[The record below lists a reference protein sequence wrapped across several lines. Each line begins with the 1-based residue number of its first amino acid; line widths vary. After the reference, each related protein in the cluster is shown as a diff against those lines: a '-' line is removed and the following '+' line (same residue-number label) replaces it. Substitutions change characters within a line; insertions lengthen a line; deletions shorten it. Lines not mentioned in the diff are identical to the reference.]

1 MKKRGKG
8 KRKGKK
14 RKEKKRK
21 DKKRERERNNR
32 NSSQFSANRSLDTN
46 SNCTVS
52 RQYSSLIA
60 NHRDPSSPSSLLLL
74 LPPSPRQGKS
84 LFVVVVDRARPIR
97 CIGSGLAAVCPARF
111 LITPTTVVLRSSRG
125 DTKPH
130 RVFSTDD
137 NSPGYRI
144 VSRLIKVERAGFLDR
159 GSTYPR
165 LSRVTPLGKFI
176 FLPSPLLLLVEN
188 SFYSWNSFCSIAA
201 DWKIGLGTRDRSY
214 PRDIVYW
221 IVYRFRNSILV
232 IPLDNNFLI
241 SDFRKVD

>member
-60 NHRDPSSPSSLLLL
+60 NHRDPSSPSSLLLPLLLL

-201 DWKIGLGTRDRSY
+201 DWKIGLGTRDRCS
-214 PRDIVYW
+214 RI
-221 IVYRFRNSILV
+221 RGILF
-232 IPLDNNFLI
+232 IGLFI
-241 SDFRKVD
+241 GFEFQFS